1 VEKDIWVFIE
11 HRDEEIEEASLE
23 VLSEARRLANKARVS
38 VIALVLGDSAKSC
51 ADPLGQYGADKIF
64 IVKHELLKVYSTDGY
79 TSVLAKMLKEHNP
92 EVLLLAGSVLGR
104 DLAPRLATRLTTGL
118 VSDSTVLEINANGEL
133 EITRPSCGGRVYS
146 TMVFAADTP
155 KIVSVRP
162 GVLGL
167 GKPRKG
173 RSVEI
178 ETINVELRSE
188 TVRTQSLGIRKVD
201 REKLDI
207 LEAEIILA
215 FGRGAEDQA
224 TVGQMAELA
233 KLMEASL
240 GGSRAAVD
248 EKWITFDRQI
258 GQTGK
263 TVSPKLILCC
273 GISGAQQFTMGMR
286 DSKFI
291 AAINTDRRAP
301 IFKVADVSVLGDL
314 KEIVPELINQ
324 FQSLS
329 QPSDTAAAK

>member
-1 VEKDIWVFIE
+1 VEKNIWVLVE

-23 VLSEARRLANKARVS
+23 VLSEARRLANKARAS
-38 VIALVLGDSAKSC
+38 VAALVLGHSAEGFS
-51 ADPLGQYGADKIF
+51 DPLTQYGADKIF
-64 IVKHELLKVYSTDGY
+64 VVEHDLLETYTTDGY
-79 TSVLAKMLKEHNP
+79 TTAVATLLKDHQP
-92 EVLLLAGSVLGR
+92 EFLLLAASVLGR
-104 DLAPRLATRLTTGL
+104 DLAPRLATRLRTSL
-118 VSDSTVLEINANGEL
+118 VSDCTVIEITAGGEMEL
-133 EITRPSCGGRVYS
+133 TRPSCGGRVYA
-146 TMVFAADTP
+146 TMACQTKIS
-155 KIVSVRP
+155 KIVTIRP

-173 RSVEI
+173 RSPEI
-178 ETINVELRSE
+178 VSLSVDLQPEVI
-188 TVRTQSLGIRKVD
+188 RTASRGIRKVD

-207 LEAEIILA
+207 QEAEVILA
-215 FGRGAEDQA
+215 FGRGAEDES
-224 TVGQMAELA
+224 TVGQLA
-233 KLMEASL
+233 DLARLLEASL

-248 EKWITFDRQI
+248 EHWITFDRQI

-263 TVSPKLILCC
+263 TVAPKVILCC

-329 QPSDTAAAK
+329 RQPDPSAGK